1 MQLSVQQRRSEDGGD
16 ARPWLAASHNNR
28 DRSALPVSAAR
39 ATGGAGCTAL
49 EYSNVIDFERL
60 PQTAT
65 DPGPAPTT
73 ANDLGARSS
82 HRGAER
88 DGMEGGYSRRMSLA
102 SWVNGQADRMLER
115 STWEHS
121 PMGVRVLA
129 ALGCWLGGLA
139 AAVLT
144 LMLLKAPRTVG
155 ITLTVTI
162 ELWFGV
168 MLAAYATGSRSLMR
182 VAIWGIPIVVLV
194 PIGLAFAGE

>member
-1 MQLSVQQRRSEDGGD
+1 MSV
-16 ARPWLAASHNNR
+16 
-28 DRSALPVSAAR
+28 
-39 ATGGAGCTAL
+39 
-49 EYSNVIDFERL
+49 
-60 PQTAT
+60 
-65 DPGPAPTT
+65 
-73 ANDLGARSS
+73 
-82 HRGAER
+82 
-88 DGMEGGYSRRMSLA
+88 A

-115 STWEHS
+115 STWGQS

-144 LMLLKAPRTVG
+144 LVLLNAPRTVG

-168 MLAAYATGSRSLMR
+168 MLAGYATGSRSLMR

>member
-1 MQLSVQQRRSEDGGD
+1 M
-16 ARPWLAASHNNR
+16 
-28 DRSALPVSAAR
+28 
-39 ATGGAGCTAL
+39 ATHPAD
-49 EYSNVIDFERL
+49 S
-60 PQTAT
+60 TAT
-65 DPGPAPTT
+65 DLT
-73 ANDLGARSS
+73 AGSSHRGVRSS

-115 STWEHS
+115 STWGQS

-139 AAVLT
+139 AAVLA
-144 LMLLKAPRTVG
+144 LVLLKAPRTVG

-168 MLAAYATGSRSLMR
+168 MLAAYATGSRPLIR
-182 VAIWGIPIVVLV
+182 VAIWGLPIIVLV
-194 PIGLAFAGE
+194 PIGLAFAGEE